1 MPGCSFLVWPP
12 HRKSSDHC
20 LRNGSVVIRTKPDL
34 HDVAAMLSLTAAKD
48 LSLTHENDFYR
59 RQNHALLRGP
69 PRKSSSLISDLG
81 AYRTFQFT
89 AERTDRDFL
98 IHLWCQNYT
107 KAFYKGFL
115 FRAIQK
121 KGRTESYFNGHF
133 IRDTRSPDVRFVRCD
148 DTPDSAVTH
157 IDSSRKNETYVRWV
171 PHERP
176 FHPVVVVFRATIVQ
190 QRVIYWMGVDTKVVL
205 VGSASSSTSTWI
217 LFIIV
222 PLSARLFKT
231 YYC

>member
-1 MPGCSFLVWPP
+1 MFFSCVASPSEIYVIACDQAAAGSSTSRNIL
-12 HRKSSDHC
+12 SSDHC
-20 LRNGSVVIRTKPDL
+20 LRNGSVVIRTK
-34 HDVAAMLSLTAAKD
+34 
-48 LSLTHENDFYR
+48 R
-59 RQNHALLRGP
+59 P

>member
-1 MPGCSFLVWPP
+1 MFFSCVASPSEIQRPLPQKRFCCHSNETSSEEEQLLNIGLGCLPDVPGI
-12 HRKSSDHC
+12 K
-20 LRNGSVVIRTKPDL
+20 
-34 HDVAAMLSLTAAKD
+34 
-48 LSLTHENDFYR
+48 
-59 RQNHALLRGP
+59 
-69 PRKSSSLISDLG
+69 LIS
-81 AYRTFQFT
+81 FT